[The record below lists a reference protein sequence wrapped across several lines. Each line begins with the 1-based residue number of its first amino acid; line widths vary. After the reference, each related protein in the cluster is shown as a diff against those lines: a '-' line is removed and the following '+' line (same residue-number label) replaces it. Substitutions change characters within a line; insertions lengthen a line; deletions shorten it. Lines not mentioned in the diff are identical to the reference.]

1 MKNIRQIPSLRS
13 RRDLIAAGGAFWLIR
28 SVPALALV
36 ETAAP
41 SSTDHN
47 LPRAVDQHMSMRT
60 APIELIGNWGQMI
73 PGAVQTVLALART
86 SALEEIRLLSDRQP
100 ARIKVDEH
108 RSGPPSIWL
117 HKDEPATAWVIVDIG
132 ERAWSQ
138 LAYQFGHELGH
149 VLANSWQPD
158 AKPGGPCQWLEEAL
172 VEAFSL
178 SGLGR
183 LAAHWTA
190 SPPFRGDNAYGDDLK
205 TYRLDVELKY
215 STLARQQGGTSDFAA
230 WFRRNRA
237 NAEAGGGLNAF
248 ARAAVGTFLSMYEE
262 HRGCAEALGALNRW
276 PGRANVPI
284 EDYLRRWRASCS
296 ELGASTKLPRM
307 IQAELGLA

>member
-1 MKNIRQIPSLRS
+1 MGST
-13 RRDLIAAGGAFWLIR
+13 
-28 SVPALALV
+28 PALALT
-36 ETAAP
+36 EYAAAL
-41 SSTDHN
+41 SRDHN
-47 LPRAVDQHMSMRT
+47 AIRSVDQGVSVLS
-60 APIELIGNWGQMI
+60 APIELAGNWGQMNL
-73 PGAVQTVLALART
+73 GAVQTVLAFMRA
-86 SALEEIRLLSDRQP
+86 SALEEVRLLSDRQP

-108 RSGPPSIWL
+108 RSGPPAIWL
-117 HKDEPATAWVIVDIG
+117 HKDEPTTAWVIVDVG

-138 LAYQFGHELGH
+138 LSYQFGHELGH
-149 VLANSWQPD
+149 VLANSWQAD

-183 LAAHWTA
+183 LAANWKT
-190 SPPFRGDNAYGDDLK
+190 SPPFRGDNAYGDALK
-205 TYRLDVELKY
+205 TYRHDVELKY
-215 STLARQQGGTSDFAA
+215 SALAQQQGGTSDFAA

-276 PGRANVPI
+276 PGRANTPI
-284 EDYLRRWRASCS
+284 EDYLRQWRTSCS
-296 ELGASTKLPRM
+296 ELGSSTKLPRM
-307 IQAELGLA
+307 IQTELGLA

>member
-1 MKNIRQIPSLRS
+1 MLFD
-13 RRDLIAAGGAFWLIR
+13 RRRILFTAAGVFIPTTRVQGRMAKLKM
-28 SVPALALV
+28 
-36 ETAAP
+36 TAAG
-41 SSTDHN
+41 TGRRFEAAD
-47 LPRAVDQHMSMRT
+47 LATV
-60 APIELIGNWGQMI
+60 PIKLAGDWGEMV
-73 PGAVQTVLALART
+73 PGSVLAVIGKMR
-86 SALEEIRLLSDRQP
+86 SACLEGTRLVSDRQP

-108 RSGPPSIWL
+108 RSGPPAIWL
-117 HKDEPATAWVIVDIG
+117 HKDEPNTGWVIVDIG
-132 ERAWSQ
+132 DRAWSQ

-158 AKPGGPCQWLEEAL
+158 ARPGGPCQWLEEAL

-183 LAAHWTA
+183 LATHWKT
-190 SPPFRGDNAYGDDLK
+190 SPPFGGDNAYGDALK
-205 TYRLDVELKY
+205 SYRRDVELKY

-237 NAEAGGGLNAF
+237 GAEAGGGLNAF
-248 ARAAVGTFLSMYEE
+248 ARAAVGTFLSVYEE

-307 IQAELGLA
+307 IQTELGLA

>member
-1 MKNIRQIPSLRS
+1 MLFD
-13 RRDLIAAGGAFWLIR
+13 RRRILFTAAAVL
-28 SVPALALV
+28 VPAAKVQGKMAKLKMDAGERARRFEAADLATV
-36 ETAAP
+36 
-41 SSTDHN
+41 
-47 LPRAVDQHMSMRT
+47 
-60 APIELIGNWGQMI
+60 PIELAGDWGEMV
-73 PGAVQTVLALART
+73 PASVLAVIEKMRA
-86 SALEEIRLLSDRQP
+86 ACLEGIRLVSDRQP

-108 RSGPPSIWL
+108 RSGPPAIWL
-117 HKDEPATAWVIVDIG
+117 HKDEPATAWVIVDVG

-183 LAAHWTA
+183 LAAHWMA
-190 SPPFRGDNAYGDDLK
+190 SPPFRGDNAYGDALK

-248 ARAAVGTFLSMYEE
+248 ARAAVGTFLAMYEE

-276 PGRANVPI
+276 PGRADVPI
-284 EDYLRRWRASCS
+284 EGYLRRWQASCA
-296 ELGASTKLPRM
+296 ELGASTKLPTM
-307 IQAELGLA
+307 IRAELGLA